1 MSASIAYQLTNLD
14 LSPYKR
20 IKVHIGSGGSSG
32 ASFKSAGLIEL
43 SLDAKLANA
52 STGQWI
58 GSVLTEN
65 AADRN
70 RLSAFLVAVSPDK
83 TSFAYARATSLYG
96 TGATN
101 ISDSYVKLIE
111 GFKY

>member
-1 MSASIAYQLTNLD
+1 MSASIAYQLTGLD

-20 IKVHIGSGGSSG
+20 IKVHIGSGGSSSTG
-32 ASFKSAGLIEL
+32 FKSAGVIEL
-43 SLDAKLANA
+43 SLDTNLANA
-52 STGQWI
+52 STGQWV
-58 GSVLTEN
+58 GSVITEN

-101 ISDSYVKLIE
+101 ISDSYVQLIE